1 MRLINADSLIK
12 NIEAKVD
19 IQDLYS
25 PMHIIQ
31 LIYQEPTV
39 KIEELNKDEKYI
51 RGYDDGFQVLPK
63 GHGDL
68 ISREALRRSFID
80 NDVDDFGLIGN
91 APTVEPETKVVANV
105 TFNKEQMEELVE
117 KAKADILA
125 QIERPQGEWT
135 YIGNTTISHSI
146 KICEC
151 NQCKQRIYGAHNFCG
166 NCGAKMKGGAE

>member
-51 RGYDDGFQVLPK
+51 RGYDDGFK
-63 GHGDL
+63 DAE
-68 ISREALRRSFID
+68 R
-80 NDVDDFGLIGN
+80 
-91 APTVEPETKVVANV
+91 
-105 TFNKEQMEELVE
+105 QMRG
-117 KAKADILA
+117 K
-125 QIERPQGEWT
+125 P
-135 YIGNTTISHSI
+135 S
-146 KICEC
+146 
-151 NQCKQRIYGAHNFCG
+151 
-166 NCGAKMKGGAE
+166 

>member
-1 MRLINADSLIK
+1 MRQIDADELKKVLSEPLYRSTIK
-12 NIEAKVD
+12 DYGEILKYTFVMD
-19 IQDLYS
+19 I
-25 PMHIIQ
+25 
-31 LIYQEPTV
+31 
-39 KIEELNKDEKYI
+39 
-51 RGYDDGFQVLPK
+51 
-63 GHGDL
+63 
-68 ISREALRRSFID
+68 ID
-80 NDVDDFGLIGN
+80 N
-91 APTVEPETKVVANV
+91 APTVEPETKVVINV

>member
-1 MRLINADSLIK
+1 MRLIDAN
-12 NIEAKVD
+12 
-19 IQDLYS
+19 
-25 PMHIIQ
+25 
-31 LIYQEPTV
+31 
-39 KIEELNKDEKYI
+39 
-51 RGYDDGFQVLPK
+51 
-63 GHGDL
+63 
-68 ISREALRRSFID
+68 ALREVIETYRPVKCFTDKDTGKNRMVDYCLSEID
-80 NDVDDFGLIGN
+80 N

-105 TFNKEQMEELVE
+105 TFNKEQVEELVE